1 MPKVALADS
10 LTDWESLIANASIHE
25 ADDPLLAQNLAALRE
40 VLEHAK
46 ETAALCQHLDAERQ
60 LATTALNR
68 DKEQGKALAMR
79 VRHSLRAIYTAKGP
93 RLASFGMKPRPIPK
107 GQTAPK
113 PRFPAPDEPGAASKP
128 E

>member
-10 LTDWESLIANASIHE
+10 LMDWENLIANASIHE
-25 ADDPLLAQNLAALRE
+25 ADDPVLARNLEALRA

-46 ETAALCQHLDAERQ
+46 KTAAYRLHLEAERQ
-60 LATTALNR
+60 VATQALDQ
-68 DKEQGKALAMR
+68 DKAQGKELAMR

-93 RLASFGMKPRPIPK
+93 RLAGFGMKPRPLAKREAP
-107 GQTAPK
+107 PK
-113 PRFPAPDEPGAASKP
+113 PHFEVPDEPDATSAP

>member
-10 LTDWESLIANASIHE
+10 LTDWEKLIANASVHA
-25 ADDPLLAQNLAALRE
+25 ADDPVLARNLEALRI

-46 ETAALCQHLDAERQ
+46 ETAAYRLRLEAERQ
-60 LATTALNR
+60 AATQTLAQDRA
-68 DKEQGKALAMR
+68 QGKELAMR

-93 RLASFGMKPRPIPK
+93 RLAAFGMKARPLAK
-107 GQTAPK
+107 GEAPPK
-113 PRFPAPDEPGAASKP
+113 PHFETPDEPDAVAAP